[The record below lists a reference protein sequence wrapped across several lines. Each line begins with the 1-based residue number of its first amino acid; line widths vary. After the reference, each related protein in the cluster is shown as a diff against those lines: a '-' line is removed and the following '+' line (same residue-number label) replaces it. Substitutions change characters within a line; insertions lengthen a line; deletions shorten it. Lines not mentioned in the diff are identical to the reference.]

1 MNKFEKNKFISE
13 FDVGEEERKLKLRK
27 EAGSSHSMRRNIEY
41 FT

>member
-13 FDVGEEERKLKLRK
+13 FDIGLEEKRLKTRK
-27 EAGSSHSMRRNIEY
+27 EAGSSYSVRRNKEY